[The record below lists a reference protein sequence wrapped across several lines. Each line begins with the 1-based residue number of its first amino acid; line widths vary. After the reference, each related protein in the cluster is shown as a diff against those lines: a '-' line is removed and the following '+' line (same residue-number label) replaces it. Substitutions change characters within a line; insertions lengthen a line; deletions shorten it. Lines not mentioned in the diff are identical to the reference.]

1 MNKQEL
7 LIIYPYTY
15 ITLVR
20 GNYLLYNTINGEYI
34 KGDNP
39 NIEKIIKGLLLTNSQ
54 WIYHIPTLDRS
65 TDLYNFIL
73 EVKEKNI
80 GDCINNYDAH
90 GAIQFYP
97 IKNIQHDVKRYKGEY
112 EYKSGDNVANY
123 LHELSIYINNQC
135 TQKCQS
141 CDKVY
146 KQYPFCHK
154 EEKTINI
161 SIKALSAFIEKTALP
176 SLYRVNILGGNIWNY
191 PHLKELREELAIL
204 GVDTYYYTH
213 ISNFSLKQIDLCS
226 FNHIVVL
233 VNIAEYK
240 EIYNEAFHTIENIE
254 YDFFITN
261 EGEFNVAN
269 NLIKKYQLRR
279 YQLRPIYNKKNFDF
293 FKEFV
298 FINEEDIFERK
309 HTFQDIFRNDTLN
322 CNYFGKMIIFANGSV
337 FTDINKKAIGDIF
350 QNSVS
355 ELIWKELETG
365 KSWLRVRKRQ
375 KPCNKCILRD
385 FCPPSSNIEVAMRK
399 NDLCYKSL
407 E

>member
-65 TDLYNFIL
+65 TELYNFIL

-80 GDCINNYDAH
+80 GDCLNNYNAH

-97 IKNIQHDVKRYKGEY
+97 IKNIQHDVNRYKGEN

-141 CDKVY
+141 CNNVY

-154 EEKTINI
+154 EEENTNINL
-161 SIKALSAFIEKTALP
+161 KALSAFIGKTALP
-176 SLYRVNILGGNIWNY
+176 SLYRINILGGNIWNY
-191 PHLKELREELAIL
+191 PYLKELREELSIL
-204 GVDTYYYTH
+204 EVDTYYYTH
-213 ISNFSLKQIDLCS
+213 ISNFSLKRIDLNS
-226 FNHIVVL
+226 FKHIVVL

-254 YDFFITN
+254 YNFFVSN
-261 EGEFNVAN
+261 EAELNMAN
-269 NLIKKYQLRR
+269 NLIKKYLLRQ
-279 YQLRPIYNKKNFDF
+279 YQIRPIYNKKNFDF

-298 FINEEDIFERK
+298 FINEDDIFERK

-322 CNYFGKMIIFANGSV
+322 CNYFGKLIIFANGSV
-337 FTDINKKAIGDIF
+337 FADINKKAIGDIF

-365 KSWLRVRKRQ
+365 KSWFRVRKRQ
-375 KPCNKCILRD
+375 KPCNECILRD
-385 FCPPSSNIEVAMRK
+385 FCPPTSNIEVAMRR
-399 NDLCYKSL
+399 NDLCNKSL